1 MVKEIEAYLG
11 IWLRLEL
18 EAKAEFAEAR
28 TAWVCLDP
36 DAGLSTQREVLATLS
51 TAKAKLARAEG
62 GVSALK
68 MILEKLKHEEKSHN
82 PNRREAIGAS
92 EQDGARYIAGDESR
106 N

>member
-1 MVKEIEAYLG
+1 MMKEIEAYLG

-28 TAWVCLDP
+28 TAWVCVDP
-36 DAGLSTQREVLATLS
+36 EAGLGTQREVLATLS

-82 PNRREAIGAS
+82 TNRRETIGAS
-92 EQDGARYIAGDESR
+92 YQNGLGYIAGDEDR